1 MSAPTRSPESEEQTI
16 WLAGISWYL
25 QWFSQY
31 FWSHLQCLFHFPLFS
46 FTLGTNSTLEPT
58 KTHWRLCSMI
68 EIHVPDKVSYYMEVK
83 GGVVQGTRFCEAGRC
98 MIEKTVVCKCLVWC
112 IVDMAKRV
120 RPVWPATRLTSN
132 PINSF
137 KNDPF
142 WPVTRFDPRPVWP
155 DPNPTVLPCLPMMSK
170 LRLRCNFYKI
180 FTYSSLL
187 NMLCTLL

>member
-1 MSAPTRSPESEEQTI
+1 MKHFHNLQLNLVSKRLDPTLELTKTRSRLCSNERGVLMSAPTRSPKSEEQTI

-31 FWSHLQCLFHFPLFS
+31 FWSHLQCLFHFPLFY

-120 RPVWPATRLTSN
+120 RPVWP
-132 PINSF
+132 
-137 KNDPF
+137 DPF
-142 WPVTRFDPRPVWP
+142 DPQPV
-155 DPNPTVLPCLPMMSK
+155 
-170 LRLRCNFYKI
+170 
-180 FTYSSLL
+180 
-187 NMLCTLL
+187 